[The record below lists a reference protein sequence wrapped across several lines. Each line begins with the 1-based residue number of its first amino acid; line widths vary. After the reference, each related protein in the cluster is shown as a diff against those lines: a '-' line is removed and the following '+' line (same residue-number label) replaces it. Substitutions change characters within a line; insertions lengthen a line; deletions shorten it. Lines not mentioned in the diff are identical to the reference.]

1 MKKISCFLLILIFT
15 FTLFGC
21 DNKNDNYTLS
31 VYNTSTNKIEKL
43 GLEEYVEGVVA
54 GEIYNNW
61 NIETIKAQAILA
73 RTFTIHFLENN
84 NSKYEGAD
92 ISTDIAEAQAYNKDN
107 INQTIK
113 KAVAETKGIILTY
126 NNKTIYPYYHSNS
139 GGITALAST
148 GLSINNLGYIK
159 SISSPETEDNSLNY
173 SWSATISKSDIL
185 NNLKNINFPVT
196 TISSINE
203 GKKENNRL
211 LTLFIGGKEIS
222 ANLFRKT
229 MGTTIIKSTYITS
242 ITTSTNSFTFNGLG
256 YGHGVGMSQWGAN
269 ILASK
274 GYTYSD
280 IINYYFSNISFKNI
294 Y

>member
-126 NNKTIYPYYHSNS
+126 NDKTIYPYYHSNS